1 MSQQRAAE
9 HKVDHPQDCA
19 AFITPSDWGRFSGRC
34 VRVRLYG
41 VVSIGAWF
49 PAYFLVPETK
59 GRSLEEIEAHWRAGK
74 HLRALS
80 RQLKANISRISF
92 KNAE

>member
-9 HKVDHPQDCA
+9 HKVDHVQDCSA
-19 AFITPSDWGRFSGRC
+19 AFILRRT
-34 VRVRLYG
+34 
-41 VVSIGAWF
+41 GAGF
-49 PAYFLVPETK
+49 LADAFAFGCTVFLVPETK

-74 HLRALS
+74 HLRALL